1 MFFIFYEWEKGAL
14 NWNAPIVKNKFLFF
28 AIIHIDEFE
37 TSFFSFIDYFFTI
50 EQFLGIYILVLL
62 VTSVIL
68 NYFLSVS
75 STMVRILQLILFCVI
90 ILCFTYILDIFFY
103 RAGES
108 IFIFH
113 NYFIIDL
120 YSQFSKFF
128 MCFCLLIITVFWFKD
143 YMYYHKY
150 IIWEFPIILLLATF
164 FMLLLVSSFNL
175 FSLFISL
182 EGLSLCLYI
191 LTAYDFDRRSSAEA
205 ALKYFTLGTLS
216 SGFLLLGI
224 ALIYGAVGSL
234 DYFELYILT
243 QELNPQ
249 PLLRIGSFLVFFSF
263 IFKLGAWP
271 CHQWIPD
278 VYQGAP
284 TIVTAFFA
292 TAVKV
297 TIFLTI
303 VRLFNY
309 IIIEKTLLVIICLMS
324 LLIGILGA
332 LKTQKIKRFL
342 AYAAINQMGFLLLGI
357 FVYATEATVLY
368 FIFYILTTLM
378 IFMIILKVQSFTKQ
392 ATCELTFLSDL
403 KSLGFY
409 NKKISLYFLIILF
422 SMASLPPFLTA
433 ITKWYILLIVAS
445 ANYILLLTTTIILT
459 IFSIYYYIKL
469 VKNIAFEYKDLPIK
483 NNSGIFYFIGKS
495 LENSFLFVL
504 ASILIFGSIFFG
516 PAIAMLDNLCFHS
529 TFFIKIKLMYSR
541 IITCFPHL
549 WIFLFSIGLIVFYN
563 FYDNTFEITNL
574 YSNNDYIDTAGWNAA
589 SEMKGGNIC
598 SFHDNYLYY
607 SSNL

>member
-1 MFFIFYEWEKGAL
+1 
-14 NWNAPIVKNKFLFF
+14 
-28 AIIHIDEFE
+28 
-37 TSFFSFIDYFFTI
+37 
-50 EQFLGIYILVLL
+50 
-62 VTSVIL
+62 
-68 NYFLSVS
+68 
-75 STMVRILQLILFCVI
+75 
-90 ILCFTYILDIFFY
+90 
-103 RAGES
+103 
-108 IFIFH
+108 
-113 NYFIIDL
+113 
-120 YSQFSKFF
+120 
-128 MCFCLLIITVFWFKD
+128 
-143 YMYYHKY
+143 MYYHKY

-164 FMLLLVSSFNL
+164 FMLLLGSSFNL